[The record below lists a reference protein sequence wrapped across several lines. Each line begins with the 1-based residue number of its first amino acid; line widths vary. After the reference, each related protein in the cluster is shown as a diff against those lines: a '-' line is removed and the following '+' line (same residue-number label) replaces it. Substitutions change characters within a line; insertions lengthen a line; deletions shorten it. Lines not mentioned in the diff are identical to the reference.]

1 MILILT
7 FEFAAAHFYQNPLW
21 TPQKNKEVFGKCYTV
36 HGHGHNY
43 KLELEVDIGKRTPN
57 NAKKTIRERVLPI
70 IHNIDHSHLNF
81 DIAYFKTLIPTTE
94 NISLY
99 LKDQIAL
106 PAPYRVK
113 LLRLFE
119 MDSIFVE
126 LTI

>member
-7 FEFAAAHFYQNPLW
+7 FEFAAAHFYENKAW
-21 TPQKNKEVFGKCYTV
+21 TTQKNNEVFGKCYTP

-43 KLELEVDIGKRTPN
+43 KLELEVDIGKHAPN
-57 NAKKTIRERVLPI
+57 KAKKAILEHLQPLIQT
-70 IHNIDHSHLNF
+70 IDHSHLNF
-81 DIAYFKTLIPTTE
+81 DVPYFKSLVPTTE

-99 LKDQIAL
+99 LKDQIEL
-106 PAPYRVK
+106 PVLYRAK
-113 LLRLFE
+113 RLRLFE